1 MTAKVHDAL
10 TEALD
15 CVKESGLIRKYSLV
29 WSGRSEVPRIIVWKA
44 LDASDEELRRSLTH
58 SLSGL
63 AVEAQITV
71 EKN

>member
-1 MTAKVHDAL
+1 MTVELHNAL
-10 TEALD
+10 TEALERL
-15 CVKESGLIRKYSLV
+15 KAAGLIHKYSLV
-29 WSGRSEVPRIIVWKA
+29 WVGRSEAPRIIVQKT
-44 LDASDEELRRSLTH
+44 LNASDEELRRSLAH